1 MFDHLDDDF
10 KSEVIEGEVFEILWT
25 KDKCKIRNH
34 MYAQVG
40 PIAIIYQKPGKKLL
54 TIYVPLRSKKAGRFE
69 IILDFARSH
78 SIVPHG
84 SVSFSCASTPHL
96 SCFSES

>member
-10 KSEVIEGEVFEILWT
+10 QSEVIEGEVFEILWT

-40 PIAIIYQKPGKKLL
+40 PIAIIYQKPGKSLKLF
-54 TIYVPLRSKKAGRFE
+54 I
-69 IILDFARSH
+69 
-78 SIVPHG
+78 
-84 SVSFSCASTPHL
+84 
-96 SCFSES
+96 